1 MVTEGEADRGL
12 IGGTDLGGGL
22 KGGKVGD
29 GGAIDGE
36 QLIPDADA
44 AELSRGALDN
54 AKDAQ
59 AAGRVGILGKVNAD
73 TADVELEE

>member
-1 MVTEGEADRGL
+1 MVTEGEADGGL
-12 IGGTDLGGGL
+12 IGGTDLGCGL

-44 AELSRGALDN
+44 AEVSRGALDN